1 MHIHRIMVCFYV
13 NFIQGS
19 ISNRLAWRTEP
30 HYGAASLNSGMLRTE
45 DRQITGK
52 CLLDKL
58 LPVSVILHPALA
70 LPVASASQLRCIVI
84 EYQLELLSIIY
95 LVSVLWTLYHQRS
108 DWLAR
113 DLRHVLDMLPGWG
126 SWRSSSCRAAW
137 WWPAGCRTPGS
148 AAPRTSGSGDYMQW

>member
-1 MHIHRIMVCFYV
+1 MNMK
-13 NFIQGS
+13 NETTLWLWS
-19 ISNRLAWRTEP
+19 SP
-30 HYGAASLNSGMLRTE
+30 SLHSGMPEYMTQ

-52 CLLDKL
+52 SLLDKL
-58 LPVSVILHPALA
+58 LPVSVILHLALA

-113 DLRHVLDMLPGWG
+113 DLRHVVEMLPGWG

-148 AAPRTSGSGDYMQW
+148 AAPRTSGSGDYMYTSQWLMESIK